1 MIYNKDK
8 KEIISERE
16 LNDLDKFAL
25 EFTSII
31 KKYADY
37 VIVSGYVSIL
47 LGRSRATEDIDL
59 LIPNIKLK
67 EFILLWDDLKK
78 EGFECINTSN
88 PEGAWNMLKEHAIR
102 FFKGIP
108 IPNIEL
114 KIIKNDLDKYSYE
127 NKIKVILDNKI
138 LFISQL
144 ELQIAYKL
152 FLAAEGLEKELQS
165 DKDIEDAKHLYTIFK
180 DKINKEELLY
190 FSKKLNVEGK
200 LKLLK

>member
-1 MIYNKDK
+1 MIYNEEK
-8 KEIISERE
+8 KEIISKRE

-25 EFTSII
+25 EFTDII

-59 LIPNIKLK
+59 LIPSIKLVN
-67 EFILLWDDLKK
+67 FILLWDDLKK
-78 EGFECINTSN
+78 SGFECINTSN
-88 PEGAWNMLKEHAIR
+88 PQKAFNMLEEHAIR
-102 FFKGIP
+102 FFKGVP

-127 NKIKVILDNKI
+127 NKIKVILGEKI
-138 LFISQL
+138 LFISPL

-152 FLAAEGLEKELQS
+152 FLAAEGPEAELQS

-180 DKINKEELLY
+180 EEINKEELLY

-200 LKLLK
+200 LRLLK

>member
-1 MIYNKDK
+1 MIYNKEK

-25 EFTSII
+25 EFTNII
-31 KKYADY
+31 KKYTDY

-59 LIPNIKLK
+59 LIPNIELIN
-67 EFILLWDDLKK
+67 FILLWGDLKRS
-78 EGFECINTSN
+78 GFECINTLN
-88 PEGAWNMLKEHAIR
+88 PQEAFNMLGEHAIR
-102 FFKGIP
+102 FFKEVP

-127 NKIKVILDNKI
+127 NKIKVVLDKKI
-138 LFISQL
+138 LFISPL

-165 DKDIEDAKHLYTIFK
+165 DKDVEDAKHIYTIFK
-180 DKINKEELLY
+180 EKINKESLLY

>member
-1 MIYNKDK
+1 MIYNKEK
-8 KEIISERE
+8 REIISERE
-16 LNDLDKFAL
+16 LNDLDKFAID
-25 EFTSII
+25 FTNII

-59 LIPNIKLK
+59 LIPNIKLT

-78 EGFECINTSN
+78 NEFECINTSD
-88 PEGAWNMLKEHAIR
+88 PREAFDMLKEHAIR
-102 FFKGIP
+102 FFTKVP
-108 IPNIEL
+108 VPNMEV

-127 NKIKVILDNKI
+127 NKIKVILNKKI
-138 LFISQL
+138 LFISPL
-144 ELQIAYKL
+144 ELQISYKL

-165 DKDIEDAKHLYTIFK
+165 DKDIEDAKHLYVIFK
-180 DKINKEELLY
+180 EKINKEVLLY
-190 FSKKLNVEGK
+190 FCRKLNVEGK